1 MLGSFRWILFVFVG
15 LVVLVAVLGCGE
27 REHRKV
33 RVTQEERP
41 GEVREVP
48 PGEMVVE

>member
-1 MLGSFRWILFVFVG
+1 MLGSFRWIVYAFLG
-15 LVVLVAVLGCGE
+15 LVLLVFIAGCGE

-41 GEVREVP
+41 GEVREAP
-48 PGEMVVE
+48 QGEMVVE